1 MGTPALGLQ
10 LYSVRGECSN
20 DLAATL
26 KTVAKIGYAG
36 AEPYGYRG
44 DEVAWLGHSG
54 KAVRAM
60 FDDAGL
66 VCCGMHIATDA
77 LLGDNLARTIEMNQ
91 ILGNKFLIVA
101 ADGPRTKS
109 VAGIAELAGILND
122 AAAKLAPLGLFC
134 GYHAHGFD
142 AAEIEGTPAWFRL
155 FRQTNPEVVMQ
166 MDVGNYLSGG
176 GDPIAAMKE
185 FAGRARTVHVKDRN
199 APVTGEIGTGEAPVA
214 EFFRL
219 CETIHP
225 TEWYV
230 VEECGPQGLGFDVV
244 QRAYDALKAMG
255 K

>member
-1 MGTPALGLQ
+1 MSTPKIGLQ

-20 DLAATL
+20 DLASTL
-26 KTVAKIGYAG
+26 KKVGEIGYVG

-44 DEVAWLGHSG
+44 DEVAWLGHSA
-54 KAVRAM
+54 KDVRAM

-77 LLGDNLARTIEMNQ
+77 LLGDNLARTVELNQ
-91 ILGNKFLIVA
+91 VLGNTFLIVA

-109 VAGIAELAGILND
+109 VEGIAELAGILND
-122 AAAKLAPLGLFC
+122 AAAKVADQGMFT

-142 AAEIEGTPAWFRL
+142 AAEIEGIPSWFRL

-185 FAGRARTVHVKDRN
+185 FVGRARTVHVKDRN
-199 APVTGEIGTGEAPVA
+199 APVNGAIGTGEAPVV
-214 EFFRL
+214 EFLEL
-219 CETIHP
+219 CQTIHP
-225 TEWYV
+225 TEWFV
-230 VEECGPQGLGFDVV
+230 VEECAPQGLGFEVV
-244 QRAYDALKAMG
+244 ELAYKSLKG
-255 K
+255 LL

>member
-10 LYSVRGECSN
+10 LYSVRGECSK

-26 KTVAKIGYAG
+26 KAVADIGYVG
-36 AEPYGYRG
+36 VEPYGYQG
-44 DEVAWLGHSG
+44 DAVAWLGHEA

-60 FDDAGL
+60 LDDCGL
-66 VCCGMHIATDA
+66 KCCGMHIATGA
-77 LLGDNLARTIEMNQ
+77 LLGDNFARTVELNQ
-91 ILGNKFLIVA
+91 ILGNRFLIVA

-109 VAGIAELAGILND
+109 VEGIAELAGILND
-122 AAAKLAPLGLFC
+122 AAAKLAPLGMFT

-142 AAEIEGTPAWFRL
+142 AAEIEGIPAWFRL

-176 GDPIAAMKE
+176 GNPIAAMHE

-199 APVTGEIGTGEAPVA
+199 APVEGAIGTGEAPVA
-214 EFFRL
+214 EFLKL

-225 TEWYV
+225 TEWYI
-230 VEECGPQGLGFDVV
+230 VEECAPQGLGFEVV
-244 QRAYDALKAMG
+244 TRAYQALKAMG

>member
-1 MGTPALGLQ
+1 MSTPAVGLQ
-10 LYSVRGECSN
+10 LYSVRGECSA

-26 KTVAKIGYAG
+26 QAVAKIGYVG

-54 KAVRAM
+54 ADVRRM

-77 LLGDNLARTIEMNQ
+77 LLGDNLARTVELNQ

-109 VAGIAELAGILND
+109 VEGIAELAGILNE
-122 AAAKLAPLGLFC
+122 AAAKVAEQGMFT

-142 AAEIEGTPAWFRL
+142 AADIEGTPAWFRL

-185 FAGRARTVHVKDRN
+185 FVGRARTVHVKDRN
-199 APVTGEIGTGEAPVA
+199 APVNGEIGTGEAPVV
-214 EFFRL
+214 EFLEL
-219 CETIHP
+219 CQTIHP
-225 TEWYV
+225 TEWFV
-230 VEECGPQGLGFDVV
+230 VEECAPQGLGFEVV
-244 QRAYDALKAMG
+244 ERAYKSLTELL
-255 K
+255 